1 MSNTP
6 TLPGDFDVVG
16 FIIDAES
23 GNLSAMETLEGFGVL
38 LRTGLISGLQGSW
51 QRAVRDAVEGG
62 LLTPDGNLTDH
73 AIAALGDLDDTFE
86 G

>member
-1 MSNTP
+1 MSNSATEP
-6 TLPGDFDVVG
+6 TFDVVG

-23 GNLSAMETLEGFGVL
+23 GNLSAMETLEGLGHL
-38 LRTGLISGLQGSW
+38 IRTGLISGLQGAW
-51 QRAVRDAVEGG
+51 QRAAADAVEGD

-73 AIAALGDLDDTFE
+73 ALAALGDLDDTFE